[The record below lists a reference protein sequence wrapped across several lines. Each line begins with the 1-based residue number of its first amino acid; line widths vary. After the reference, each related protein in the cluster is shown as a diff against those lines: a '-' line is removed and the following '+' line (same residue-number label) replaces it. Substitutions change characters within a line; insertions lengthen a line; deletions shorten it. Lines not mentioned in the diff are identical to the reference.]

1 MFKPD
6 ATRFLIAVLVLALLL
21 GRFTLALLLGLVLLG
36 LGVAYL
42 WSRLVLRRLSYERTF
57 QPDHAFVGDTVT
69 LRLQLRNAKLLGV
82 PSLRIHEPVPSRLE
96 VRGAK
101 FVPSTQPGTR
111 LMERLTSLR
120 AYEAVNWHAEVACRE
135 RGYYAIGPTQLEATD
150 PWGLHT
156 VTLELPKRST
166 LVIYPRLLPLTSIGL
181 DPRHPLGDLRAPQQ
195 LLSDPA
201 RTIGI
206 RDYRRGDP
214 FKAIHWG
221 ATARRGQMQSRIY
234 EPTTSLEVA
243 IVLDLDTFEHYWEGI
258 QPELAERMISVAATV
273 AHAASAGRWSLG
285 LYANC
290 VPADSEQVV
299 RIAPSRSPAQLPLI
313 MDTLAK
319 LVPYSISAMPQ
330 ILRHLGPL
338 MPWGTTLVVI
348 GAVASPAMQQALLRL
363 AERGRRVL
371 WLYCGSEDPPRVPGV
386 ALRRVPADADWR
398 EPHVTPLQATVQ
410 RVAH

>member
-6 ATRFLIAVLVLALLL
+6 ATRFLIAVLVIALLL
-21 GRFTLALLLGLVLLG
+21 DRFTLALLLGLVLLG
-36 LGVAYL
+36 LGVAYQ
-42 WSRLVLRRLSYERTF
+42 WSRLVLRRLSYERYF

-69 LRLQLRNAKLLGV
+69 LRLQIRNAKLLGV
-82 PSLRIHEPVPSRLE
+82 PSLRIHEPVPSRIE
-96 VRGAK
+96 VQGAK

-120 AYEAVNWHAEVACRE
+120 AYEAVSWHAEVACRE

-166 LVIYPRLLPLTSIGL
+166 LVVYPRLLPLTTIGL
-181 DPRHPLGDLRAPQQ
+181 DPRHPLGELRAPQQ

-221 ATARRGQMQSRIY
+221 ATARRGQLQSRVY

-243 IVLDLDTFEHYWEGI
+243 IVLDLDTFEQYWEGI

-273 AHAASAGRWSLG
+273 ANAASAGRWSLG

-319 LVPYSISAMPQ
+319 LVPYSIGPMPQ
-330 ILRHLGPL
+330 ILRRLGPL

-371 WLYCGSEDPPRVPGV
+371 WLYCGSDEPPRVPGV
-386 ALRRVPADADWR
+386 DLRRVPADADWR
-398 EPHVTPLQATVQ
+398 EPHVTPLQATLQ

>member
-6 ATRFLIAVLVLALLL
+6 ATRFLIAVLVVALLL

-36 LGVAYL
+36 LGVAYQ
-42 WSRLVLRRLSYERTF
+42 WSRLVLRRLSYERHF

-69 LRLQLRNAKLLGV
+69 LHLQIRNAKLLGV
-82 PSLRIHEPVPSRLE
+82 PSLRIHEPVPSRLD
-96 VRGAK
+96 VQGAK

-120 AYEAVNWHAEVACRE
+120 AYEAVSWHCEVACHD

-166 LVIYPRLLPLTSIGL
+166 LVVYPRLLPLTTIGL
-181 DPRHPLGDLRAPQQ
+181 DPRHPLGELRAPRQ

-221 ATARRGQMQSRIY
+221 ATARRGQLQSRVY

-243 IVLDLDTFEHYWEGI
+243 IVLDLDTFEQYWEGI
-258 QPELAERMISVAATV
+258 QPELAERMISIAATV

-313 MDTLAK
+313 METLAK
-319 LVPYSISAMPQ
+319 LVPYSIGPMPQ
-330 ILRHLGPL
+330 ILRRLGPL

-371 WLYCGSEDPPRVPGV
+371 WLYCGSEEPPRVPGV
-386 ALRRVPADADWR
+386 DMRRVPADADWR
-398 EPHVTPLQATVQ
+398 EPRVTPLQATIQ
-410 RVAH
+410 RIRH